1 MYMKVK
7 GYYLLAL
14 IILAMLAC
22 KQPGAN
28 KPGAKNEGNTVAPAT
43 AFDLDE
49 RFEQADSIV
58 VVFYKDP
65 YGPDSLRYTRYY
77 TQASLT
83 DNASIEHLKK
93 QLRER
98 YAQEEKRACRSE
110 GKIWC
115 FSKGKVF
122 QTVYFS
128 TKCNDCCYLYL
139 IKDGNFYYSQTTTAF
154 AEWLNKIKPTT
165 QEVANQGLEE

>member
-1 MYMKVK
+1 MKIRC
-7 GYYLLAL
+7 YYLLVL
-14 IILAMLAC
+14 IILAAIAC
-22 KQPGAN
+22 RQPGAG
-28 KPGAKNEGNTVAPAT
+28 KPGAKNEKSNAASVT

-49 RFEQADSIV
+49 RFNQADSIV

-77 TQASLT
+77 TQAALT
-83 DNASIEHLKK
+83 DDASIEHLKK
-93 QLRER
+93 QLREQ
-98 YAQEEKRACRSE
+98 YVQEEKRKCRGE

-128 TKCNDCCYLYL
+128 TKCKDCCYLYL
-139 IKDGNFYYSQTTTAF
+139 INNGNFYYSQITTAF
-154 AEWLNKIKPTT
+154 TEWLGKIKPSAV
-165 QEVANQGLEE
+165 EVANEALEE